1 MELNLKILKVTK
13 ELRDYF
19 LKRRLK
25 GNIILTTEE
34 KCKNFIRLYSN
45 IVQRVPQHNIAS
57 FLGHYSGI
65 AEQGEETD
73 GGAMSLFNS
82 YP

>member
-57 FLGHYSGI
+57 FLGITPESLSRVRKKM
-65 AEQGEETD
+65 AER
-73 GGAMSLFNS
+73 
-82 YP
+82 